1 MTDLITLSDYK
12 EAKNITSTTK
22 DGKLQAII
30 TQASA
35 LVENYCA
42 RTFIDNASSPGITEW
57 FDSNQELVYLKQYPL
72 IQVNSVSISADGG
85 ITQTALTQDD
95 PDYLGYYVDLEEG
108 AVRTQRTGVKFQ
120 ASYNTPYRSLEINYF
135 AGYADRDA
143 LPADLKLAIMDIVYY
158 IDSNQEKPTQ
168 TLMGATLEN
177 PLPYLANSFPPHIR
191 RVLDLHRYSPG

>member
-12 EAKNITSTTK
+12 EFKNITSTTK
-22 DGKLQAII
+22 DGKFQSII

-42 RTFIDNASSPGITEW
+42 RTFLDYASSPGVTEW
-57 FDSNQELVYLKQYPL
+57 FDSRCEMVFLKHYPL
-72 IQVNSVSISADGG
+72 IQVNSVSVSADGG
-85 ITQTALTQDD
+85 LTQDALTQDD
-95 PDYLGYYVDLEEG
+95 PDYLGFYVDLEEG
-108 AVRTQRTGVKFQ
+108 AVRTQRTGVKFLS
-120 ASYNTPYRSLEINYF
+120 SYNTPYRSLEINYL

-143 LPADLKLAIMDIVYY
+143 LPPDLKMAIMDIVYY

-177 PLPYLANSFPPHIR
+177 PLPYIANSFPPHIR
-191 RVLDLHRYSPG
+191 RVLDLYRYSPG